1 MTMDLTMS
9 STFRR
14 SCAEPVAP
22 TVSTAHHYIREDG
35 TVVEV
40 CTTERDDGDFHVQ
53 SNQAGLVSRR
63 AAVMSGPWA
72 VTKQVHGALVV
83 DADPAVVLEADA
95 LITSK
100 LGQPI
105 AVQGADCA
113 PIAFITDRGPVAV
126 AHAGW
131 RGLAAGVIGET
142 IGRLRQDGAETRCG
156 IVGPTIGPECYEF
169 GEDDLDHVASLL
181 GDDVRSETTAG
192 TPALDLRAAITS
204 AFAEHDVADVRFVA
218 GCTACEGA
226 GFSHR
231 ARGDQERHA
240 LVARIVPGGRA

>member
-1 MTMDLTMS
+1 MDLTMS

-14 SCAEPVAP
+14 SCVRSVAP
-22 TVSTAHHYIREDG
+22 TVSKAHHYIREDG

-40 CTTERDDGDFHVQ
+40 CTTERDDGDFHLQ
-53 SNQAGLVSRR
+53 SSRAGLVSRR

-72 VTKQVHGALVV
+72 VAKQVHGARIV
-83 DADPAVVLEADA
+83 DADPAVAVEADA
-95 LITSK
+95 LITSEV
-100 LGQPI
+100 GQPI

-113 PIAFITDRGPVAV
+113 PIAFITDHGPVAV

-131 RGLAAGVIGET
+131 RGLAAGIIGET
-142 IGRLRQDGAETRCG
+142 IGRLRQDGAETQCA

-169 GEDDLDHVASLL
+169 GADDLDRVASLL
-181 GDDVRSETTAG
+181 GDDVRSETSAG

-204 AFAEHDVADVRFVA
+204 AFAEHDVDDVRFVA
-218 GCTACEGA
+218 GCTACEGT

-240 LVARIVPGGRA
+240 LVARIVLGSSA